1 MKLSGVPDSVKT
13 NGDAAVPS
21 TPVQPDLRIGVSS
34 GDANS
39 GKPKDGTAASPG
51 PVKPVVQ
58 NGVSSGVRIGVRGKA
73 SVSSAAKDKAIVSD
87 NSVGK
92 EITFKDVT
100 FGPHEGEVR
109 FRLIHFWE
117 AWNVRSKTLIGLE
130 MLLIDEEETVIQG
143 FIPQGRI
150 EVYLRHLKAG
160 DLYRLNKF
168 FGSKSKPIYR
178 VAEPDVTIC
187 FSWNSVLSLIEESSI
202 RFPEDRFRIHGYKEF
217 DAACELRGDLYD
229 YVGHIKLVNG
239 QVPNESLLLDEAE
252 IAASCRVDLHVQTY
266 EYVFLYISLYSHHVL
281 SYSMRLFSFS
291 DHVLKVGLWD
301 KAAFEFCEKFNA
313 SEGTAHVIL
322 VTTLNPKRFGGLFL
336 SLSSMAPSRV
346 FLDND
351 VEETRVYLNWLNS
364 NLDVASRVNVEA
376 AWFECTA
383 TIDAVVH
390 GSEWYYIGCA
400 VCHTKANR
408 GPTTLMCKKCEKAEI
423 VGVAHYLSRLSVY
436 DHIDQAV
443 FVLLGDA
450 GEELTGKKAGELVES
465 YYQANE
471 GVEGDHIVPVPQ
483 AMMYTIGQTRKFV
496 VKVDEEPESESED
509 HAEESVKRGADVI
522 VPEGVKNAKCG

>member
-266 EYVFLYISLYSHHVL
+266 D
-281 SYSMRLFSFS
+281 

-322 VTTLNPKRFGGLFL
+322 VTTLNPKRFGGGHNPETAILGELF
-336 SLSSMAPSRV
+336 SYMKQESAK
-346 FLDND
+346 
-351 VEETRVYLNWLNS
+351 
-364 NLDVASRVNVEA
+364 A

-496 VKVDEEPESESED
+496 VKVSK
-509 HAEESVKRGADVI
+509 H
-522 VPEGVKNAKCG
+522 NLTAKTQTLTVTKVLPIETP